1 MEYVFLF
8 HVTKKA
14 RLFRKTSLI
23 LTLNLTTLFG
33 KKNWQRLSSA
43 WLCLDLKNCQSM
55 HIYFEIVLLAN

>member
-33 KKNWQRLSSA
+33 KKTGNG
-43 WLCLDLKNCQSM
+43 
-55 HIYFEIVLLAN
+55 